1 MLCHNWPSCDPHFL
15 CLLAFYKQHSIL
27 RLPSYFYYAKD
38 SMQKYEHK
46 VKGKRTSVWSKESF
60 LKLGIWFWT
69 KCVCLCIWKISLLL
83 RTCFCSWVL
92 QLMREGN
99 LWVNYEYFN
108 VLVVTLCKPVVYKLK
123 ILMEENLNIINQWGK
138 PQKREGRQIL
148 IFQWGE
154 AKEGEHNFWLKFS
167 GGKYWRKVEKT
178 FFVCKC
184 KYE

>member
-1 MLCHNWPSCDPHFL
+1 MWSTFL
-15 CLLAFYKQHSIL
+15 YLLASSKQHSIL

-138 PQKREGRQIL
+138 PQKREGASNLDISVGGSKGRWTQFLAQI
-148 IFQWGE
+148 
-154 AKEGEHNFWLKFS
+154 
-167 GGKYWRKVEKT
+167 
-178 FFVCKC
+178 
-184 KYE
+184 

>member
-1 MLCHNWPSCDPHFL
+1 
-15 CLLAFYKQHSIL
+15 
-27 RLPSYFYYAKD
+27 
-38 SMQKYEHK
+38 
-46 VKGKRTSVWSKESF
+46 
-60 LKLGIWFWT
+60 
-69 KCVCLCIWKISLLL
+69 
-83 RTCFCSWVL
+83 
-92 QLMREGN
+92 
-99 LWVNYEYFN
+99 
-108 VLVVTLCKPVVYKLK
+108 
-123 ILMEENLNIINQWGK
+123 MEENLNIINQWGK